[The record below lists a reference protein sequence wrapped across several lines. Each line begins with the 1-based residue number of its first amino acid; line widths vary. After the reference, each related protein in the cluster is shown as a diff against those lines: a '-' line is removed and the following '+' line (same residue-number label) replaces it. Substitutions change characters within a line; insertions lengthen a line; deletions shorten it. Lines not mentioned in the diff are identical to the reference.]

1 MGSAKRLM
9 EDLALTQLIKRQM
22 ADGVAL
28 PLGHVLDYVTGL
40 TRTTL
45 QVTGKTIIPVLEEFA
60 VVLECERDPDMEAN
74 AVLLA
79 RLDAGLAKDL
89 IGAKV
94 ATRAGVQEW

>member
-1 MGSAKRLM
+1 LK
-9 EDLALTQLIKRQM
+9 
-22 ADGVAL
+22 
-28 PLGHVLDYVTGL
+28 Y
-40 TRTTL
+40 
-45 QVTGKTIIPVLEEFA
+45 
-60 VVLECERDPDMEAN
+60 ERDPDMEAS